1 MEGREGLSSGVT
13 VIGAEAPS
21 TYHMAPRTE
30 NPGQIVVSPP
40 AVEVPPAGAGLM
52 GGTAEKKKRGRPR
65 KYGPD
70 GAVARA
76 LSPMPIS
83 ASAPH
88 TGGDYSAGKPGKV
101 WPGSYEKKKYKKMGM
116 ENLGE
121 WAANSVGT
129 NFTPHVI
136 TVNAG
141 EDVTMKVIS
150 FSQQGPRAI
159 CILSANGVIS
169 NVTLRQPDSSG
180 GTLTYEGRFEILSL
194 SGSFMP
200 TEIQGTRSRSGGM
213 SVSLASPDGRV
224 VGGSV
229 AGLLVAASPVQVVV
243 GSFLPGNHQEQKPKK
258 PKIDSIPATF
268 APALA
273 IPASIAER
281 EESAGTPQGQQ
292 NSSPF
297 QRENWATMHSMQD
310 VRNSGTDINI
320 SLPEG
325 VVPVQGGLGRPKPS
339 VEDLEDSFSSIPS
352 PSVYEMDETIQ
363 EVEVCGSTDDE
374 GYDDNY
380 HVSDGYVEDNEDDDV
395 NDAEGDAVNDA
406 EGDQDSEDH
415 EEYDN
420 ELEKK
425 IEGFIEKV
433 YQERREEFLRDRFLC
448 ISAG

>member
-1 MEGREGLSSGVT
+1 MEGREGLSAGVT

-21 TYHMAPRTE
+21 NYHVAPRNE
-30 NPGQIVVSPP
+30 NPDQIVVSPP
-40 AVEVPPAGAGLM
+40 AVEVSSVGAGLS

-70 GAVARA
+70 GAVSRA

-83 ASAPH
+83 ASAPSS
-88 TGGDYSAGKPGKV
+88 GGDYSAGKPGKV
-101 WPGSYEKKKYKKMGM
+101 WPGSYEKKKYKKLGM
-116 ENLGE
+116 ENLGDLNPYAPDLTSVLQILSE
-121 WAANSVGT
+121 FQAITQNVLPYVCTFDSHEFSLYDVVNGSSNSVGT

-200 TEIQGTRSRSGGM
+200 TENQGTRSRSGGM

-243 GSFLPGNHQEQKPKK
+243 GSFLAGNHQEQKPKK
-258 PKIDSIPATF
+258 PKVDSIPATF
-268 APALA
+268 APAPA
-273 IPASIAER
+273 IPVVVSMAER
-281 EESAGTPQGQQ
+281 EESVGTPQGQQ
-292 NSSPF
+292 NSSSF
-297 QRENWATMHSMQD
+297 QKENWATMHSMQD

-325 VVPVQGGLGRPKPS
+325 
-339 VEDLEDSFSSIPS
+339 
-352 PSVYEMDETIQ
+352 
-363 EVEVCGSTDDE
+363 
-374 GYDDNY
+374 
-380 HVSDGYVEDNEDDDV
+380 
-395 NDAEGDAVNDA
+395 
-406 EGDQDSEDH
+406 
-415 EEYDN
+415 
-420 ELEKK
+420 
-425 IEGFIEKV
+425 
-433 YQERREEFLRDRFLC
+433 
-448 ISAG
+448 